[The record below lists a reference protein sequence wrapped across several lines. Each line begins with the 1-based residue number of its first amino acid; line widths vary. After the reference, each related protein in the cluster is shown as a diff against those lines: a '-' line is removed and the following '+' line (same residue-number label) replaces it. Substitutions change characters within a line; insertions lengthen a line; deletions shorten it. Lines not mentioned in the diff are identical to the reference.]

1 MTTTYTY
8 SPELLDQ
15 SSPLPSQSKR
25 YNPLKDN
32 VFIFGL
38 VLLALSLGAFSL
50 QPSDGF
56 RGDFFGSF
64 MLHFVLVWAYT
75 ITLWINKRLRWW
87 AFGSRRAEYPTT
99 LLLLMLWLISC
110 FALNR
115 EMEVFQ
121 PSAEWLSWYL
131 GISGAAC
138 VAYAWKDWMSPATRF
153 VLWTVLGA
161 SFVLFVYY
169 ALALTPISIFGM
181 IVVWFF
187 GLPLHAWV
195 PLVLCVYLFLILRNA
210 VLEERWGRMAVFSGI
225 AVPVAVILIFS
236 SAWYQV
242 SNRMALSVKGL
253 ENQDQNELPRW
264 VSVSQK
270 LEKNW
275 LNGYLLKSV
284 AEGNMPINRG
294 MFEGFLSPAFGG
306 KENDPVMQIAAA
318 VSPHPDLDEL
328 ECRKIYAAQYNARQV
343 MEERLWSG
351 DDLITT
357 EVKSTVML
365 DPGHR
370 LSYTEKVLSVAHTN
384 IGNAGRTSTQEAL
397 YTFFLPSG
405 GVVTALSLWING
417 IEEPGILTIKSKA
430 KEAYTTIVGRER
442 RDPAVV
448 FWQEGNQVR
457 VRVFPVTRE
466 MPRTFKIGVTAP
478 LRLDNQ
484 TLVYENVSF
493 DGPSALLASERDSV
507 YFERIALPAK
517 AGARENLFADSPIFF
532 KNKHTDGRIS
542 LTYEGA
548 YRHAWTVVCN
558 APPMA
563 RSVFSFDG
571 KTYVAQPWSLQS
583 EPFSPEV
590 IYLDLNRAWSK
601 SELDQMRALAQH
613 RPIIISANGELVNL
627 TEENAGRVLRQALEF
642 QFSLFPFHKI
652 PSPETALV
660 ITKSG
665 AATPLPSELEGS
677 IFGEDL
683 KKIEGAANLRVFH
696 LGAENDMSAYLRALR
711 ERRDIFCISGDV
723 EALKKYLQSNTYV
736 KNPEGP
742 NRVALPE
749 AGLLIS
755 QKDTVLN
762 GAAPDHL
769 FRLFAY
775 NTVLRELRGR
785 ATDEP
790 GDLARLAEQANVV
803 TPITSLVTLES
814 KADYERFGIQKTEGL
829 NTLGN
834 AGSVPEPHEWALIGL
849 LLLAAGMGCRAKFI
863 SP

>member
-1 MTTTYTY
+1 MTNAPSF

-15 SSPLPSQSKR
+15 SAQPGTHPER

-32 VFIFGL
+32 VYIIGL
-38 VLLALSLGAFSL
+38 ALLALSIGAFSL
-50 QPSDGF
+50 SSSDGF
-56 RGDFFGSF
+56 RGNFFGSF

-75 ITLWINKRLRWW
+75 ITLWFNQRLRWW
-87 AFGSRRAEYPTT
+87 AFGSQREEYPTT

-115 EMEVFQ
+115 EVEVFR
-121 PSAEWLSWYL
+121 PSADWLSWYL

-138 VAYAWKDWMSPATRF
+138 VAYAWKDWMSPAARL
-153 VLWTVLGA
+153 VLWAVLSA
-161 SFVLFVYY
+161 SLVLFVYY
-169 ALALTPISIFGM
+169 ALALAPISLFGM

-210 VLEERWGRMAVFSGI
+210 ALEERWGRMAVFTGI
-225 AVPVAVILIFS
+225 AIPATVVLVFS
-236 SAWYQV
+236 AAWYQV
-242 SNRMALSVKGL
+242 SNRMTINAGYKHNEST
-253 ENQDQNELPRW
+253 ELPGW
-264 VSVSQK
+264 VTVSQK

-275 LNGYLLKSV
+275 LNGYLLKAV
-284 AEGNMPINRG
+284 AEGNMPTQSG
-294 MFEGFLSPAFGG
+294 PFGGFLSPAFGG
-306 KENDPVMQIAAA
+306 KENDPMMQIAAA
-318 VSPHPDLDEL
+318 VSPRPELDET
-328 ECRKIYAAQYNARQV
+328 ECRKIYAAQYNARNV

-351 DDLITT
+351 DDLLTT
-357 EVKSTVML
+357 NVKSTVML

-370 LSYTEKVLSVAHTN
+370 LSYTEKVLTVAQSN
-384 IGNAGRTSTQEAL
+384 IGNSGRTSTQEAL

-405 GVVTALSLWING
+405 GAITSLSLWING
-417 IEEPGILTIKSKA
+417 VEEPGILTTKSKA

-448 FWQEGNQVR
+448 FWQEGNQAR

-466 MPRTFKIGVTAP
+466 MPRSFKIGVTAP
-478 LRLDNQ
+478 LRLENQ

-493 DGPSALLASERDSV
+493 DGPSALLATERDSV
-507 YFERIALPAK
+507 YFALPAEASPPAEPSRLPRPGGQGR
-517 AGARENLFADSPIFF
+517 AGAKEGVVFADSPIFF
-532 KNKHTDGRIS
+532 KNKHEGGRTS
-542 LTYEGA
+542 LTFEGA

-571 KTYVAQPWSLQS
+571 KTYVAQSWGLQTES
-583 EPFSPEV
+583 FNPSV
-590 IYLDLNRAWSK
+590 IYLDLNGAWTE
-601 SELDQMRALAQH
+601 SEFEQIRALAQGH
-613 RPIIISANGELVNL
+613 LIKIPVNSGFQNV
-627 TEENAGRVLRQALEF
+627 TAENATQLFRQVRDLRF
-642 QFSLFPFHKI
+642 TLFPYHKI
-652 PSPETALV
+652 AAPETALV
-660 ITKSG
+660 ITKS
-665 AATPLPSELEGS
+665 AAPTPLPSELAGS
-677 IFGEDL
+677 IFGDSL
-683 KKIEGAANLRVFH
+683 KEMNGTASLRVFH
-696 LGAENDMSAYLRALR
+696 LSTEKEMSAYLRALR
-711 ERRDIFCISGDV
+711 ERRDVFCISGDL
-723 EALKKYLQSNTYV
+723 ETLKKYLQSNTYA

-749 AGLLIS
+749 AGLLLT

-762 GAAPDHL
+762 GSAPDHL

-785 ATDEP
+785 ASDEP
-790 GDLARLAEQANVV
+790 GHLARLAEQANVV

-834 AGSVPEPHEWALIGL
+834 A
-849 LLLAAGMGCRAKFI
+849 
-863 SP
+863 